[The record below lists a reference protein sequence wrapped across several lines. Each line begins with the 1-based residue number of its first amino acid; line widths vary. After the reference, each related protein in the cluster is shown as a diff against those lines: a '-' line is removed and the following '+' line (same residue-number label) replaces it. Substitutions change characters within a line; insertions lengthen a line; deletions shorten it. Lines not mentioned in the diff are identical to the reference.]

1 MEGTQHEL
9 FMREALK
16 EAEKARELDEVP
28 IGAVVVRDGKII
40 GRGHNLREST
50 RNATM
55 HAEMVAIQEAN
66 EQLANWRLEECDL
79 YVTVEPCVMCG
90 GAIIWSRMRTV
101 YFGAHDP
108 KGGAAGSLLNVLEDD
123 RFNHTATVY
132 SGLLAEESQRL
143 LKDFFRELRK
153 RKKKKNGEVV

>member
-1 MEGTQHEL
+1 MEGIQHEL

-66 EQLANWRLEECDL
+66 KQLANWRLEECDL

-101 YFGAHDP
+101 YFGTHDP

-123 RFNHTATVY
+123 RFNHTVTVY

-143 LKDFFRELRK
+143 LKDFFCELRK
-153 RKKKKNGEVV
+153 RKKQKNGEAE

>member
-1 MEGTQHEL
+1 MEGIQHEL

-28 IGAVVVRDGKII
+28 IGAVVVRDGEII

-66 EQLANWRLEECDL
+66 KQLANWRLEECDL

-101 YFGAHDP
+101 YFGTHDP

-123 RFNHTATVY
+123 RFNHTATVH
-132 SGLLAEESQRL
+132 SGLLADESQKL

-153 RKKKKNGEVV
+153 RKKQKNGEHT